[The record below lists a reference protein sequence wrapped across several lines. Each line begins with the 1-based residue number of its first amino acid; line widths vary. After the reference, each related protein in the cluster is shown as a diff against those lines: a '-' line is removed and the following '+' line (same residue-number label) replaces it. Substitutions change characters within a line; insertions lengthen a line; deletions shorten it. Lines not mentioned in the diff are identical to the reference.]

1 MRFTLS
7 PILVLPAYFGFALGF
22 LDESDMLQV
31 CIRYAALTPLA
42 VITAYVAT

>member
-22 LDESDMLQV
+22 LDESMLQV